1 MLGVLKRGLLPVALA
16 ALLAS
21 PSIAGSATT
30 LVPKV
35 TYQRQNAIVG
45 GRVVTLHIV
54 RTPRHGGLYQLRPML
69 SAGTVLGTQTIPSMQ
84 AAVARQATTVGVNGD
99 FFSTA
104 SGRPSGMYLRDGVVL
119 TPPVLERSALGI
131 AFDGRLLVQRWRM
144 FGSWKPGL
152 YPAHPLRTVNR
163 PILERRGVALYTRAL
178 GGRTPRVPGAV
189 EVVLSGFPPAHLNGT
204 LTGRVTAVR
213 RNGGTLVPPRSA
225 VLQARGFWRGRL
237 LAEAPV
243 GTPVTVHLRIPG
255 FPDDAADGIGGGPQ
269 LVRDGKPVWRSGEG
283 FTASHLNSRH
293 PRTAVG
299 QLADGRIMFVVA
311 DGRSSVSRGLTNWEL
326 AQQLAR
332 LGAVTAMSLDGG
344 GSSTLSFNGRVL
356 NRPADGHARRVAG
369 GLFLFYH
376 GIYAPMA
383 SRGLITP
390 NGDAISERTTLSAK
404 VVRPSVLDL
413 KLLRPNGSVAWRARR
428 GSQPGTFRKVVGSP
442 VMGDGTWRWVVQAT
456 ENASGRVSTMTR
468 SFKVNRTLGHL
479 RLSRER
485 LRVVPR
491 RTARV
496 FVSAVLKRQA
506 RVGVAVLTRS
516 GQVRKILYQGARG
529 RGRHVWS
536 WDGRRIGGVLVPGG
550 TYVIRIR
557 ATNAFG
563 TVTLT
568 DTVRV
573 VRR

>member
-1 MLGVLKRGLLPVALA
+1 VWVLKRGLLPVALA

-30 LVPKV
+30 LLPNV

-45 GRVVTLHIV
+45 GRVVVLHIV

-69 SAGTVLGTQTIPSMQ
+69 SAGTVLGRQTIPSMQ

-99 FFSTA
+99 LFSWQ
-104 SGRPSGMYLRDGVVL
+104 SGRPSGMFLRDGVL
-119 TPPVLERSALGI
+119 FNPPTFERSALGI
-131 AFDGRLLVQRWRM
+131 AFDGRLFVDRWRM
-144 FGSWKPGL
+144 VGSWKPGS
-152 YPAHPLRTVNR
+152 YPAHPLKTVNK
-163 PILERRGVALYTRAL
+163 PLPVAPGVALYTRTL

-189 EVVLSGFPPAHLNGT
+189 EVVLSGFPPALLNGT

-213 RNGGTLVPPRSA
+213 RHGGTLIPARGA
-225 VLQARGFWRGRL
+225 VIQARGFWRGRL
-237 LAEAPV
+237 LTEAPV
-243 GTPVTVHLRIPG
+243 GTQITVQLRIPG
-255 FPDDAADGIGGGPQ
+255 FPSDAADGIGGGPV
-269 LVRDGKPVWRSGEG
+269 LVRNGNPVWRAGEG
-283 FTASHLNSRH
+283 FALSHLNGRH

-299 QLADGRIMFVVA
+299 QLADGRILMVVA
-311 DGRSSVSRGLTNWEL
+311 DGRSSISRGLSNWEL
-326 AQQLAR
+326 AQQMAR
-332 LGAVTAMSLDGG
+332 LGAVTAMGLDGG

-356 NRPADGHARRVAG
+356 NRPSDGSPRAVAG

-376 GIYAPMA
+376 GIYAPRA
-383 SRGLITP
+383 SRQLITP
-390 NGDAISERTTLSAK
+390 NGDAISERTSLSAK

-413 KLLRPNGSVAWRARR
+413 KLVRPNGTVAWRSRR

-442 VMGDGTWRWVVQAT
+442 VMPDGVWRWVVEAT

-485 LRVVPR
+485 LTVVPR
-491 RTARV
+491 RTTRV

-506 RVGVAVLTRS
+506 TLGVAVLTRS
-516 GQVRKILYQGARG
+516 GQVRKILYQGPRG
-529 RGRHVWS
+529 RGKHVWS
-536 WDGRRIGGVLVPGG
+536 WDGRGTAGVLVPGG

-557 ATNAFG
+557 ATNTFG
-563 TVTLT
+563 TLTLT
-568 DTVRV
+568 DTIHV
-573 VRR
+573 VRG